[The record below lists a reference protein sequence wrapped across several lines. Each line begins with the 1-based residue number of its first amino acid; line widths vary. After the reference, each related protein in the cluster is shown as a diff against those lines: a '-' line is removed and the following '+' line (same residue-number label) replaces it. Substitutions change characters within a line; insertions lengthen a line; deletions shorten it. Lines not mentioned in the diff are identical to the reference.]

1 MAASTKIVAAVVK
14 PTSPPASRRIAPAP
28 RKPMPCTRLEAM
40 RVEDVS
46 PYIFASWKERMVN
59 SADPMQTKALVR
71 IPAGR
76 RCRSRSTPI
85 AAPRSAAK
93 LRRRRISWREIIGLR
108 EFPSQRRNFTYLEL
122 ELRQFREMSC
132 SGVYLAALQRPQA
145 FQPEFL
151 HAKAAQHRP
160 VDHCAAQRCVALISR
175 AGQIAHKTSGKGI
188 AGSRGIVWL
197 LQRKRRHAEDAPRV
211 HQHRAI
217 LSALYHQRRRPHFE
231 NLPRRAQ
238 QIVLIRKLSRLNIV
252 DHQNIDVP

>member
-1 MAASTKIVAAVVK
+1 METRNCCGLTFSSTNNRCTSAAMFSAWVPVIRKPIIRAFKFVLFATHPRHTSPNSTTTVAYPPTAYKPPPTAIPMAASTKIVAAVVK
-14 PTSPPASRRIAPAP
+14 PTSPPASRKIAPAP

-46 PYIFASWKERMVN
+46 PYIFASSNERMVN
-59 SADPMQTKALVR
+59 SAEPMQTKALVR

-145 FQPEFL
+145 FQPDFL

-175 AGQIAHKTSGKGI
+175 
-188 AGSRGIVWL
+188 
-197 LQRKRRHAEDAPRV
+197 
-211 HQHRAI
+211 
-217 LSALYHQRRRPHFE
+217 
-231 NLPRRAQ
+231 
-238 QIVLIRKLSRLNIV
+238 
-252 DHQNIDVP
+252 